1 MRAIEKGKHWSK
13 RVLLAC
19 AVVIASSAM
28 AKDKQPGVDA
38 TVQEA
43 ARAVMH
49 QYRIPG
55 LAIAVSVRGERH
67 YYNYGVASKQSQRRV
82 SSDTLFEIGSISK
95 TFTATL
101 ATYAQADGR
110 LSLADSPGKYL
121 PQLAGSSLDRVTLI
135 HLGTHTAGGFPL
147 QLPDEIRNTEQLVD
161 YFKAWQPKFAP
172 GTQRTYAN
180 PSIGLLG
187 MVAARSMNVPF
198 KEAMEQRLFPALGL
212 HDSYI
217 DVPAGKMPLYA
228 QGYTAQEAPVRVNPG
243 VIAAE
248 AYGVKTTAK
257 DLIRFIELQ
266 IKPAGA
272 PGRLQRAIVD
282 THTGYFDVGPM
293 TQDLIWEQYAYPV
306 SIDVLVKGNSGEMAY
321 ESHPVMALN
330 PPQPPREDVWINKT
344 GGTNGFSAYV
354 AFVPSKEMGIAILAN
369 KNYPNEPRVRL
380 AYRILGQLE
389 CCVSARR

>member
-19 AVVIASSAM
+19 TVVLASSAV
-28 AKDKQPGVDA
+28 AKARQPGVDA

-55 LAIAVSVRGERH
+55 LAIAVSVRGERY
-67 YYNYGVASKQSQRRV
+67 YYNYGVASRQSQQRV
-82 SSDTLFEIGSISK
+82 TSDTLFEIGSISK
-95 TFTATL
+95 TFTGTL
-101 ATYAQADGR
+101 ATYAQAEGR
-110 LSLADSPGKYL
+110 LSLADSPGKYM
-121 PQLAGSSLDRVTLI
+121 PRLAGSSLDRVTLI
-135 HLGTHTAGGFPL
+135 QLGTHTAGGFPL
-147 QLPDEIRNTEQLVD
+147 QLPDDIRNAEQLVD
-161 YFKAWQPKFAP
+161 YFKAWQPKFVP

-187 MVAARSMNVPF
+187 MVAARSMNVTF
-198 KEAMEQRLFPALGL
+198 TEAMEQRLFPALGL

-217 DVPAGKMPLYA
+217 DVPASKMPLYA

-248 AYGVKTTAK
+248 AYGVKTSAK

-266 IKPAGA
+266 MR
-272 PGRLQRAIVD
+272 PGRATGKLQQAIVD
-282 THTGYFDVGPM
+282 THTGYFSVGPM

-306 SIDVLVKGNSGEMAY
+306 SIDVLLQGNSGEMAY
-321 ESHPVMALN
+321 ESHPVTALN

-380 AYRILGQLE
+380 AYRILSRLE
-389 CCVSARR
+389 CCASARR